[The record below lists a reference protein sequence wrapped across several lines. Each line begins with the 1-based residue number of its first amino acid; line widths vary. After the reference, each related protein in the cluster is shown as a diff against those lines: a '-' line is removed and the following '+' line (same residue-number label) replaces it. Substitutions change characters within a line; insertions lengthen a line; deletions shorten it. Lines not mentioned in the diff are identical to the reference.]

1 MGLQLRQVDFDDF
14 VEVGRRVF
22 VDFRIGIEVFANA
35 VGSVGDGFTT
45 GGAEVTLHGIIVS
58 EG

>member
-14 VEVGRRVF
+14 VEVGGGVF
-22 VDFRIGIEVFANA
+22 VYFCIGIEVFANA
-35 VGSVGDGFTT
+35 VGGIGDGFTT
-45 GGAEVTLHGIIVS
+45 GSTEVTLHGIIVS